1 MNNSQIIAI
10 CLLTITLGC
19 KDKSPRINPELIKYD
34 WISKGDNKYFLM
46 IQDSLMIESLT
57 RGDFP
62 ISPYTLSNDTLIIY
76 SQDFDYENSIPSI
89 ERVWKLKIEKVD
101 SVELLL
107 RPAYPNVKDT
117 LFFRKMDRSKKNDI
131 KIEKLEF
138 SFSGCFGS
146 CPAQDI
152 LINSDSMLYHYGYNS
167 YSKHKGLSKCKL
179 DSVQFDRI
187 QRRIFSI
194 ERDSFRLGL
203 VPVDAPRCYL
213 YIKTQNDSIEI
224 NGYPEI
230 STDGDLLYLIHYLV
244 YIERFLNLEYTE
256 DETIIFRDKLNSDQC
271 NLKLN
276 YR

>member
-1 MNNSQIIAI
+1 MNNSKIIAF

-76 SQDFDYENSIPSI
+76 SQDFDYEKSSPSK

-117 LFFRKMDRSKKNDI
+117 LFFKKIDQTKQNDL
-131 KIEKLEF
+131 KIERLEF
-138 SFSGCFGS
+138 SYTGGYGYSK
-146 CPAQDI
+146 DI
-152 LINSDSMLYHYGYNS
+152 LIENDSSLFHYGYS
-167 YSKHKGLSKCKL
+167 GLSKIEGLSSCKLPPDIYERLQRWIYAIDRDSFAISYPVPVTSIYYLFIKTKNDSIEREGYPSKETDSKLEYLFRFLMFLDYMVNL
-179 DSVQFDRI
+179 DSVQNDT
-187 QRRIFSI
+187 I
-194 ERDSFRLGL
+194 EFRYN
-203 VPVDAPRCYL
+203 R
-213 YIKTQNDSIEI
+213 
-224 NGYPEI
+224 
-230 STDGDLLYLIHYLV
+230 
-244 YIERFLNLEYTE
+244 
-256 DETIIFRDKLNSDQC
+256 NSDWFKKT
-271 NLKLN
+271 N
-276 YR
+276 R